1 MKFGEFVKQYR
12 KEHDMSQRTF
22 AKICGVSNGY
32 ISMIEK
38 GENPKTHEPIKPS
51 LEMLHTISSGIG
63 ITMHELL
70 SQIDDI
76 DVDISGQRKMP
87 APESGLSEARR
98 ALLNAID
105 GMSEEEIFHL
115 IDVIAAVKGMRK

>member
-1 MKFGEFVKQYR
+1 
-12 KEHDMSQRTF
+12 
-22 AKICGVSNGY
+22 
-32 ISMIEK
+32 
-38 GENPKTHEPIKPS
+38 
-51 LEMLHTISSGIG
+51 MLHTISSGIG
-63 ITMHELL
+63 ITTHELL

-76 DVDISGQRKMP
+76 DISLQTKTP

-98 ALLNAID
+98 ALLDAVE

>member
-12 KEHDMSQRTF
+12 KEHGMSQRTF

-63 ITMHELL
+63 ITTHELL

-76 DVDISGQRKMP
+76 DISLKTKTP

-98 ALLNAID
+98 ALLDAVE
-105 GMSEEEIFHL
+105 GMCVEEILHL